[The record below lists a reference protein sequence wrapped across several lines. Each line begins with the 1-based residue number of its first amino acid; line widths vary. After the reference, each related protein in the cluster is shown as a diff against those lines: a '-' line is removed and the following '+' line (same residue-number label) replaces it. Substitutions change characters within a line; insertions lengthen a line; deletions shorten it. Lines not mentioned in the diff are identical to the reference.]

1 MKRKLLPLLLVL
13 AASVPAFGQFS
24 IQKVLVEEHT
34 GAWCGWCVDGSVR
47 LTNTLASNQQA
58 IGVAWHN
65 GDAMTLPEQADLDAF
80 YVNGYPNA
88 TINRQADGQSRS
100 VWQSQA
106 AAAAQGA
113 SSVTVSFDTIEYN
126 AVTRQISAQVKY
138 SFTGPLS
145 GDFRI
150 NMFVVEDN
158 VTGSGTGYNQVN
170 YDNTTAGHP
179 YYGAGNPIV
188 GFVHRHVV
196 RAALEGPWGLP
207 GVISSPV
214 NFGSNFTHTFSYT
227 LPAGYD
233 ENEIHLVALVS
244 NHVGA
249 SVTERKILNSEEM
262 PLITATHLQD
272 GLSEAN
278 QFMDIY
284 PNPMD
289 NFSTIAFSVN
299 QTGNIRVEILNTLGQ
314 QVALLGDGIMGAGA
328 HTLYWDGRSMDGGIA
343 PAGTYLVRLVTEHGQ
358 QMVKRLIV
366 AQ

>member
-1 MKRKLLPLLLVL
+1 MLL

-47 LTNTLASNQQA
+47 LANTLAANQNA

-65 GDAMTLPEQADLDAF
+65 GDAMEITEQAELASF

-100 VWQSQA
+100 VWQSQTA
-106 AAAAQGA
+106 TASQGA
-113 SSVTVSFDTIEYN
+113 SSVTVSFDSINYN
-126 AVTRQISAQVKY
+126 AGTRQITAQVKY
-138 SFTGPLS
+138 AFTGPLT

-150 NMFVVEDN
+150 NMFVIEDN
-158 VTGSGTGYNQVN
+158 VTGTGSGYNQAN
-170 YDNTTAGHP
+170 YDNGTAGHP
-179 YYGAGNPIV
+179 YFGAGDPIV

-196 RAALEGPWGLP
+196 RAALEGAWGLA

-214 NFGSNFTHTFSYT
+214 NFGSNFTHTFTYT

-233 ENEIHLVALVS
+233 ENEIHLVALIS
-244 NHVGA
+244 NHEGA
-249 SVTERKILNSEEM
+249 GVSERKILNAEEM

-272 GLSEAN
+272 GLTEAN
-278 QFMDIY
+278 QFMEIY
-284 PNPMD
+284 PNPTS
-289 NFSTIAFSVN
+289 NFATVAFSVN

-314 QVALLGDGIMGAGA
+314 QVASLGEGIMGAGA
-328 HTLYWDGRSMDGGIA
+328 HTLYWDGHSADGGIA

-358 QMVKRLIV
+358 QMVKRMIV